1 MSVSPRMDALLAR
14 AVDEHL
20 TEQRSWREA
29 LEYVEE
35 RLESLE
41 ESVGK
46 LESRLAKWS
55 DPSEVADEVIGLEE
69 EISVALGRFH
79 KRLET
84 ATETIEAA
92 VGAAVGAAVAGA
104 IDPMMKELAALLEDL
119 QLLPEVLEEHR
130 AQIVQDVKGWRTRR
144 QKD

>member
-1 MSVSPRMDALLAR
+1 MSMGSPRVDQLFAR
-14 AVDEHL
+14 AVDQHL

-29 LEYVEE
+29 LEDMEE

-41 ESVGK
+41 EAVGR
-46 LESRLAKWS
+46 LEARLARWS

-69 EISVALGRFH
+69 EISMALSRFH

-84 ATETIEAA
+84 ATETIATT
-92 VGAAVGAAVAGA
+92 VRDAVAA
-104 IDPMMKELAALLEDL
+104 EITPVAHEISALLEDL
-119 QLLPEVLEEHR
+119 QALPDVLAEHR
-130 AQIVQDVKGWRTRR
+130 DQIVQDVKSWRGRR

>member
-1 MSVSPRMDALLAR
+1 MSSSSPRVDALFAR

-29 LEYVEE
+29 LEYMDE

-41 ESVGK
+41 ETVGR
-46 LESRLAKWS
+46 LEGRLAKWS

-69 EISVALGRFH
+69 EISMALARFH

-84 ATETIEAA
+84 ASDTIVAAASEAI
-92 VGAAVGAAVAGA
+92 AAQVA
-104 IDPMMKELAALLEDL
+104 PLREELAALLEDL
-119 QLLPEVLEEHR
+119 QALPEILAEHR
-130 AQIVQDVKGWRTRR
+130 DQIASEVNSRRARR

>member
-1 MSVSPRMDALLAR
+1 MDALLAR

-20 TEQRSWREA
+20 NEQRSWREA

-35 RLESLE
+35 RLEGLE

-46 LESRLAKWS
+46 LESRLARWS
-55 DPSEVADEVIGLEE
+55 DPSEVTEEVVGLEE

-79 KRLET
+79 KRLES
-84 ATETIEAA
+84 ATEAIASGVRDA
-92 VGAAVGAAVAGA
+92 VRAE
-104 IDPMMKELAALLEDL
+104 IDPVMKELAALLEDL
-119 QLLPEVLEEHR
+119 AALPDVLEEHR

-144 QKD
+144 NKD

>member
-1 MSVSPRMDALLAR
+1 MGVSPRMDALLAR

-20 TEQRSWREA
+20 TEQRGWREA

-92 VGAAVGAAVAGA
+92 VASAVAAG